1 MNMKMKNIWPE
12 FLMTILL
19 SACCSEI
26 YSGNQEVDVQPLLD
40 AQVNLEG
47 VDSISSLLDVK
58 EFGKVEIQ
66 DDGYAWVTI
75 SGPSQQLPDINPAS
89 RIEVAL
95 KLADSNESARED
107 FQGECTNPF
116 YGWTSSSIAN
126 GGEQDNQY
134 CISYIRQLRESPE
147 GLCLPTQQYNSSVV
161 FQKDRLVITID
172 EYTYSE
178 SGKDL
183 INSKDGII
191 RLLAQELTK

>member
-1 MNMKMKNIWPE
+1 MRFGLIIFPALLMG
-12 FLMTILL
+12 FLF
-19 SACCSEI
+19 SACCGEI
-26 YSGNQEVDVQPLLD
+26 YAGKQEVDFQSLLD

-66 DDGYAWVTI
+66 EDRYVWVSI

-89 RIEVAL
+89 RIEMTL
-95 KLADSNESARED
+95 RLSDSNESARED
-107 FQGECTNPF
+107 FQIGCTDPF

-126 GGEQDNQY
+126 GGEQDNQF
-134 CISYIRQLRESPE
+134 CISYVRQLRESPE
-147 GLCLPTQQYNSSVV
+147 GLCLPTQQYSSTAV

-178 SGKDL
+178 SEKDL
-183 INSKDGII
+183 IFSKDGVI
-191 RLLAQELTK
+191 RLLAQELTR